1 MLSAFRR
8 ALQTILGLMFFA
20 VGLYFGGFYET
31 VLWLM
36 AAATILGAAA

>member
-1 MLSAFRR
+1 MLSAVRR
-8 ALQTILGLMFFA
+8 AVQTILGLVFFA
-20 VGLYFGGFYET
+20 VGLYFGGFEQT